1 MYYVIGVTGITCI
14 CLFISVLTKP
24 SVRIGKV
31 TVDLYWVI
39 ALLGAFVLL
48 ISHAIPVQDAV
59 SGITADTAMNPLK
72 ILTLFLSMSLL
83 SIFLDEVGFFGYL
96 ANRTL
101 QCAGA
106 GQRTLFLS
114 LYIVV
119 SVLTVFTSN
128 DIIILTFT
136 PFICYFSRNAG
147 IDPVPYLF
155 CEFVAANTW
164 SMMFLIGNPTNIY
177 LATTEGID
185 FLEYVRVMWI
195 PTIVGGVVSFLMLYL
210 LFRRK
215 LKQPLTIKTQAV
227 SISDKGLLAIGLVH
241 LTVCT
246 VLLVLSSYIGFDMW
260 LITLCFAVSL
270 FVVASLY
277 CFVRRR
283 PDTEVVHCLRRVPW
297 QLVPF
302 VLSMFILVLALE
314 KYGVTE
320 KMAMVMGTSHTTYIY
335 GIASYLSANLINN
348 IPMSVLFGSVTGN
361 LSGAL
366 QTAGIYAAVV
376 GSNLGAV
383 LTPIGAL
390 AGIMWS
396 SILKKQQVSFSFARY
411 VLYGF
416 CVSVPALLATLAVL
430 DCML

>member
-177 LATTEGID
+177 LATTEEID

-195 PTIVGGVVSFLMLYL
+195 PTIAGGVVSFLMLYL
-210 LFRRK
+210 LFR
-215 LKQPLTIKTQAV
+215 
-227 SISDKGLLAIGLVH
+227 
-241 LTVCT
+241 
-246 VLLVLSSYIGFDMW
+246 
-260 LITLCFAVSL
+260 
-270 FVVASLY
+270 
-277 CFVRRR
+277 
-283 PDTEVVHCLRRVPW
+283 
-297 QLVPF
+297 
-302 VLSMFILVLALE
+302 
-314 KYGVTE
+314 
-320 KMAMVMGTSHTTYIY
+320 
-335 GIASYLSANLINN
+335 
-348 IPMSVLFGSVTGN
+348 
-361 LSGAL
+361 
-366 QTAGIYAAVV
+366 
-376 GSNLGAV
+376 
-383 LTPIGAL
+383 
-390 AGIMWS
+390 
-396 SILKKQQVSFSFARY
+396 
-411 VLYGF
+411 
-416 CVSVPALLATLAVL
+416 
-430 DCML
+430 